1 MIRPLILAAAA
12 LAATPALAN
21 HYRAEPAATPDRAQF
36 VARHNVW
43 NCNAAGCASARSEA
57 RPAIVCAT
65 LVREVGALRSFS
77 VDGRAFGAE
86 ELEACN
92 RRAPGGASTQAA
104 GR

>member
-1 MIRPLILAAAA
+1 MIRPLLLAASV

-21 HYRAEPAATPDRAQF
+21 TYRAEPAAPPAQARF

-43 NCNAAGCASARSEA
+43 TCNGNGCVSNRSEA

-65 LVREVGALRSFS
+65 LVREVGRLNSFS
-77 VDGRAFGAE
+77 VEGRAFAAE

-92 RRAPGGASTQAA
+92 RRA
-104 GR
+104 R